1 MTVNGRLKSVI
12 KQFKF
17 IFVQMDILT
26 MPLGNL
32 DTLVEN
38 TLSGRAGKGLDAPEI
53 DYDFIKP
60 MHLGGH
66 FTAK

>member
-1 MTVNGRLKSVI
+1 
-12 KQFKF
+12 
-17 IFVQMDILT
+17 MDILT